1 MLLGLLLFDLRECF
15 DLLLVRLR
23 VLLLVRRPLFDK
35 LLLTDLA
42 FFEKLR
48 LLVLR
53 PVLDKLRDRDLPFLE
68 MLLLRDLRLRL
79 RDDDLLLSHLGD
91 LLLLLVVFDDAEL
104 FDDRLRLLDAD
115 LLPSDDT
122 ELKLKFI
129 NHR

>member
-23 VLLLVRRPLFDK
+23 LLLLVRRPLFDK

-48 LLVLR
+48 
-53 PVLDKLRDRDLPFLE
+53 
-68 MLLLRDLRLRL
+68 LRLRL

-115 LLPSDDT
+115 LLPSDDA